1 MERLCFLYIIFK
13 PFHIATAITGH
24 MNASI
29 ISVNHIVSQM
39 FKNSEVPRVE
49 SRLTT
54 RKAEMKAIETIAS
67 SLPFYFVDRFET

>member
-1 MERLCFLYIIFK
+1 
-13 PFHIATAITGH
+13 

-67 SLPFYFVDRFET
+67 SLPFYFVDGFET